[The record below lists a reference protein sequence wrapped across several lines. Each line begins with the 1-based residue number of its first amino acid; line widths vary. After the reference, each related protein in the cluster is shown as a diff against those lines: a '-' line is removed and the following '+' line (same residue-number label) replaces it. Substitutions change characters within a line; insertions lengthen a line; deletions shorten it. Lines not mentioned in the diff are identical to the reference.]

1 VILSREQVEQL
12 TIDQVNKAIKA
23 IEKTKLLDKP
33 LTKLS
38 LEEYQMIEDLSNT
51 ILYLE
56 DRLQWL
62 EQYKHLQPA
71 E

>member
-1 VILSREQVEQL
+1 MILTREQVEQL

-62 EQYKHLQPA
+62 EQYKHLHPA
-71 E
+71 Q

>member
-1 VILSREQVEQL
+1 VILTREQVEQL
-12 TIDQVNKAIKA
+12 TIDQVKKAIKA

-33 LTKLS
+33 LTLLS

-62 EQYKHLQPA
+62 EQYKHLHPA